1 MQRVEDVEAEMS
13 GTESKLK
20 QALQVLGG
28 SVKFVRLVLYLKLK
42 KAQVADVQDEL
53 QELRW
58 DEGAGWL

>member
-1 MQRVEDVEAEMS
+1 MS

-42 KAQVADVQDEL
+42 KAQAADVQDEL